1 MLKSKYWKLCS
12 KVAENKSNSV
22 QKLLQGWK
30 IVIPIGIGLL
40 VSGYLLYS
48 NLYTPHFKKVAE
60 GTGYYIWSGSGEVN
74 LSDSTNFELVDHGN
88 YILETA
94 SDVLGSLSWGGSTVL
109 FLILAAIMMSM
120 RDVGYVFRIRSLT
133 DNQLSWRSAINT
145 IIVWE
150 FASSLTPGVV
160 GGAGVA
166 MFILNKEKIP
176 LGRSTAIVFA
186 TAMMD
191 NLYYLLAIPI
201 LYFFVGDTFFP
212 NAHHLGNLH
221 YLFYGAYGVVFL
233 VFAALVTSLFIYP
246 QFVKQLFRVIFSF
259 PIIRR
264 WKDKA
269 LVTGDDLVLAS
280 KELRQKPF
288 WFWLKA
294 FLFTAFSWTSRF
306 MVANFIIQAFYG
318 ISLLEHITVFARELG
333 MWLFMLVSPT
343 PGGSGVAEYSFS
355 LFLDDIIPFGVIGVL
370 AVIWRFIS
378 YYPYLFIGSI
388 VFPRWIRK

>member
-1 MLKSKYWKLCS
+1 MS
-12 KVAENKSNSV
+12 
-22 QKLLQGWK
+22 GWK

-48 NLYTPHFKKVAE
+48 SLFTPHFKKVADC
-60 GTGYYIWSGSGEVN
+60 TGAYVWDGNGKLDLN
-74 LSDSTNFELVDHGN
+74 DPDGFQLSDHGD
-88 YILETA
+88 YVLETA
-94 SDVLGSLSWGGSTVL
+94 SDVLGSLSWGSSTVL
-109 FLILAAIMMSM
+109 FLILAALMMSM
-120 RDVGYVFRIRSLT
+120 RDVGYVFRIRTLT
-133 DNQLSWRSAINT
+133 DNELSWRSAINT
-145 IIVWE
+145 IMVWE

-186 TAMMD
+186 TAMLD
-191 NLYYLLAIPI
+191 NLYYLLAIPV
-201 LYFFVGDTFFP
+201 LYVFVGDAFFP
-212 NAHHLGNLH
+212 NGHHLENLH
-221 YLFYGAYGVVFL
+221 YLFYGAYGIVFFVFL
-233 VFAALVTSLFIYP
+233 VLVTSLFIYP
-246 QFVKQLFRVIFSF
+246 QLVKRLFNVIFSL
-259 PIIRR
+259 PILSR
-264 WKDKA
+264 WKKKA
-269 LVTGDDLVLAS
+269 VSTGDDLILAS
-280 KELRQKPF
+280 KELRQKSF

-318 ISLLEHITVFARELG
+318 VSLIKHVTVFARELG

-355 LFLDDIIPFGVIGVL
+355 LFLDDMIPFGVIGVL

>member
-1 MLKSKYWKLCS
+1 M
-12 KVAENKSNSV
+12 EERKSNSV

-30 IVIPIGIGLL
+30 VLIPVAIGLM

-48 NLYTPHFKKVAE
+48 NLFTSHFKKVKE
-60 GTGYYIWSGSGEVN
+60 GTGSYSWVGNGKINPGDLEGFQ
-74 LSDSTNFELVDHGN
+74 LSENGD

-94 SDVLGSLSWGGSTVL
+94 SGVLSSLTWGGSTVFFL
-109 FLILAAIMMSM
+109 FLAMVMMSM
-120 RDVGYVFRIRSLT
+120 RDIGYVFRIRTLT
-133 DNQLSWRSAINT
+133 DKKLSWRSAINT
-145 IIVWE
+145 IVVWE

-176 LGRSTAIVFA
+176 LGKSTAIVFA
-186 TAMMD
+186 TAMLD
-191 NLYYLLAIPI
+191 NLYYLLAIPV
-201 LYFFVGDTFFP
+201 LYIFVGDSFFP
-212 NAHHLGNLH
+212 DGHHLGNLH
-221 YLFYGAYGVVFL
+221 YLFYGAYGIVFFVFSML
-233 VFAALVTSLFIYP
+233 VISLFIYP
-246 QFVKQLFRVIFSF
+246 QFVKQLFKVVFSL
-259 PIIRR
+259 PIIRK
-264 WKDKA
+264 WKAKA
-269 LVTGDDLVLAS
+269 TSTGDDLILTS
-280 KELRQKPF
+280 KELRQKSL
-288 WFWLKA
+288 WFWVKT

-318 ISLLEHITVFARELG
+318 ISLMEHITVFARELG

-355 LFLDDIIPFGVIGVL
+355 LFLDDMIPFGVIGVL

-388 VFPRWIRK
+388 VFPRWVRK

>member
-1 MLKSKYWKLCS
+1 VEES
-12 KVAENKSNSV
+12 KSNSV

-30 IVIPIGIGLL
+30 ILIPIAIGLL

-48 NLYTPHFKKVAE
+48 NLFTPHFKKVSE
-60 GTGYYIWSGSGEVN
+60 GTGSYSWVGKGKIN
-74 LSDSTNFELVDHGN
+74 LGDVEDFQFSENGN

-94 SDVLGSLSWGGSTVL
+94 SDVLGSLSWGGSTILLL
-109 FLILAAIMMSM
+109 FVAAIMMAM
-120 RDVGYVFRIRSLT
+120 RDVGYVFRIRLLT
-133 DNQLSWRSAINT
+133 DKELSWRSSINT
-145 IIVWE
+145 IMVWE

-176 LGRSTAIVFA
+176 LGKSTAIVFA
-186 TAMMD
+186 TAMLD
-191 NLYYLLAIPI
+191 NLYYLLAIPV
-201 LYFFVGDTFFP
+201 LSMFVGDSFFP
-212 NAHHLGNLH
+212 NGHHLGNLH
-221 YLFYGAYGVVFL
+221 YLFYGAYGVVFI
-233 VFAALVTSLFIYP
+233 VFAVLATSLFIYP
-246 QFVKQLFRVIFSF
+246 QFVKQLFKVIFSL
-259 PIIRR
+259 PIIRK
-264 WKDKA
+264 WKAKA
-269 LVTGDDLVLAS
+269 ISTGDDLILAS
-280 KELRQKPF
+280 KELRQKSF

-318 ISLLEHITVFARELG
+318 ISLIEHITVFARELG

-388 VFPRWIRK
+388 VFPRWVRK

>member
-1 MLKSKYWKLCS
+1 M
-12 KVAENKSNSV
+12 AENKSNSV

-30 IVIPIGIGLL
+30 IIFPIGIGLL

-48 NLYTPHFKKVAE
+48 NLFTPHFKKVAE
-60 GTGYYIWSGSGEVN
+60 GTGNYIWSGDHEINLNDTSG
-74 LSDSTNFELVDHGN
+74 FQLVDHGN

-94 SDVLGSLSWGGSTVL
+94 SDILGSLSWGSSTIL
-109 FLILAAIMMSM
+109 FLILAALMMSM

-133 DNQLSWRSAINT
+133 ENQLSWRSAINT

-176 LGRSTAIVFA
+176 LGRSAAIVFA
-186 TAMMD
+186 TAMLD
-191 NLYYLLAIPI
+191 NLYYLLAIPV
-201 LYFFVGDTFFP
+201 LYFFVGDAFFP
-212 NAHHLGNLH
+212 NGHHLGNIH

-233 VFAALVTSLFIYP
+233 VFAALLTSLFIYP
-246 QFVKQLFRVIFSF
+246 QFVKQVFKVIFSF

-264 WKDKA
+264 WKEKA
-269 LVTGDDLVLAS
+269 LITGDDLVVAS
-280 KELRQKPF
+280 KELRQKPI
-288 WFWLKA
+288 WFWLKT

-318 ISLLEHITVFARELG
+318 VSLIEHVTVFARELG

-355 LFLDDIIPFGVIGVL
+355 LFLDDMIPFGVIGVL
-370 AVIWRFIS
+370 AVVWRFIS